1 MKFWKSKRFLG
12 ACFVTAILLSACVFP
27 EQDDPFERLPAEE
40 TETIVGEIFPFSVSV
55 STRATHRLENEG
67 KLVSYLASKIV
78 RLDDFVG
85 RKVELEGIR
94 RAEKMREIF
103 WVEAI
108 RLKDLAEKSKDEKV
122 ENRLK
127 TKRFTFVFPENW
139 EYSTAPDG
147 TTHFTKK
154 DDPARRV
161 FLKFTVEDVSRDDK
175 KNDPNVLI
183 SNLAG
188 IKKIEMDEL
197 ERERQEIILFSN
209 ISDKKYKFVF
219 TASFEEFEK
228 KKSFFRLLNTFIEGE
243 ENVLAAVEKD
253 LKNVAEREAEKIKK
267 TETPIDLVKEVETE
281 KDEASILSRI
291 FGKDDEVSAPEEIK
305 DVIEISEEEEVPP
318 AKEIPAEDA
327 EPVDLSITF
336 KNIIDA
342 RAFVYDSAYYK
353 FSMKVPFGF
362 WFRNFG
368 ASENRIAEIGF
379 SDEAF
384 ETRSGAKF
392 WLSIIGDDTPP
403 TKFSEKL
410 EEDKLII
417 EFPRGEKSFFR
428 LHGPSRFRDAMRSV
442 QSTVEGF

>member
-40 TETIVGEIFPFSVSV
+40 TETVIGEIFPFSVSV
-55 STRATHRLENEG
+55 ATRATHRLENEG
-67 KLVSYLASKIV
+67 KLVYYLASNIV

-85 RKVELEGIR
+85 RKVELDGIKR
-94 RAEKMREIF
+94 SEKMREIF

-108 RLKDLAEKSKDEKV
+108 RLKDLDEKSKDEKI
-122 ENRLK
+122 ENRFK

-161 FLKFTVEDVSRDDK
+161 FLTFTVEDVSRDDK

-188 IKKIEMDEL
+188 IKKIETDEM
-197 ERERQEIILFSN
+197 ERERQSIILFSN
-209 ISDKKYKFVF
+209 IFDKKYKFVF
-219 TASFEEFEK
+219 TANFEEFEK
-228 KKSFFRLLNTFIEGE
+228 KKDFFRLLNTFIEGE

-253 LKNVAEREAEKIKK
+253 LKNVAEREAEKIKEESK
-267 TETPIDLVKEVETE
+267 IIGSEE
-281 KDEASILSRI
+281 KMLPAVVVSPEERKGILSRM
-291 FGKDDEVSAPEEIK
+291 FGEEIPEELL
-305 DVIEISEEEEVPP
+305 EPEEKTEVPDTIETVVEEKSKP
-318 AKEIPAEDA
+318 TN
-327 EPVDLSITF
+327 LSIAFT
-336 KNIIDA
+336 NLIDA
-342 RAFVYDSAYYK
+342 RAFIYESAYYN
-353 FSMKVPFGF
+353 FSMKVPYGF

-368 ASENRIAEIGF
+368 ASENRVAEIGF

-384 ETRSGAKF
+384 EEKSGAKF
-392 WLSIIGDDTPP
+392 FLVIIGDENPP
-403 TKFSEKL
+403 TVFSEKL
-410 EEDKLII
+410 EGDQLTI

-428 LHGPSRFRDAMRSV
+428 IYGPSRFRDAMRSV
-442 QSTVEGF
+442 QSTVESF